1 MIKRFQ
7 NSPRKNI
14 YLLFFFLVFLFYG
27 NSLRNKYALD
37 DNFVTVTNAP
47 ERGMEKAYKPDNELV
62 AQGIKGIPKI
72 WKSRYAHDGEGSFDY
87 RPLVTTTYAIEYSI
101 FGQNPFISHLLNLL
115 LYFLCV
121 CVVYKTILALFSAQ
135 SYKESLA
142 FICAFIFLIHPLHTE
157 AVDNIKSRDELLSF
171 IFSMLALIYSFRTFD
186 KFNAK
191 DLLLTALF
199 LLLGMFSK
207 RTSILAFIVIPMSLY
222 FFRSVNAKKILIS
235 LGALLVVY
243 ALFGITKKS
252 VLSEVEVRNFY
263 HFENAMYVDHPSL
276 IGKVLIALKTLG
288 IYIKL
293 LIFPFPM
300 RFYYGEKVFD
310 LSAGFDVF
318 SAVALAFVGLCTWY
332 YLKTKNKYFLY
343 AVLLFLGSI
352 APFLNFFTPVAGVL
366 GDRLAFNASFG
377 FCLLASIALLPYF
390 EKISFRK
397 PSFALFTSKPMVYL
411 SVTGVI
417 CLIYVIGRNSNWY
430 DRMTLFQ
437 HDIVYMEES
446 SKGNSLLANEYYE
459 KMNRSKSEGEA
470 RINAENALKHYKL
483 AIKADS
489 SMFSACN
496 NAGVVLFS
504 FYKDYPEAVRYF
516 RLATEAKPGYAQAF
530 ENLGN
535 SYRMMTKTDS
545 AMIFYNKAI
554 ESNPKQYASYDDIAM
569 MYGDAKDYKHA
580 AEAYDRALKVFPNE
594 YYFTTQKANYIF
606 MDGREAE
613 GLLLFEEAF
622 KLSPNDKLGAFLVQ
636 KFTQANN
643 KDKAAYYQN
652 YHY

>member
-7 NSPRKNI
+7 NSPHKNI

-47 ERGMEKAYKPDNELV
+47 ERGLEKAYKPDNELV
-62 AQGIKGIPKI
+62 AKGFKGIPRI
-72 WKSRYAHDGEGSFDY
+72 WQSRYAHDGEGSFDY
-87 RPLVTTTYAIEYSI
+87 RPLVTTTFAIEYGI
-101 FGQNPFISHLLNLL
+101 FGQNPFVSHLVNLL
-115 LYFLCV
+115 LYFICV
-121 CVVYKTILALFSAQ
+121 CIVYKTILALFSAHT
-135 SYKESLA
+135 YKESLA
-142 FICAFIFLIHPLHTE
+142 FICSFIFLIHPLHTE

-171 IFSMLALIYSFRTFD
+171 LFSMLALIYSFRTFD

-222 FFRSVNAKKILIS
+222 FFRTVSAKKILIS
-235 LGALLVVY
+235 LAALFVVY
-243 ALFGITKKS
+243 AMFGITKKS

-263 HFENAMYVDHPSL
+263 HFENALYIDHPSIL
-276 IGKVLIALKTLG
+276 GRMLIALKALG

-293 LIFPFPM
+293 LLFPFPM
-300 RFYYGEKVFD
+300 RYYYGERVFD
-310 LSAGFDVF
+310 LSPGVDLF
-318 SAVALAFVGLCTWY
+318 SLVSLAFIGFCAWY
-332 YLKTKNKYFLY
+332 YFKTKNKYFLY

-352 APFLNFFTPVAGVL
+352 APFLNFFTPVAGVI

-397 PSFALFTSKPMVYL
+397 PSLKIFTGKPMVYMSL
-411 SVTGVI
+411 LAVI
-417 CLIYVIGRNSNWY
+417 CLIYVIARNSNWY
-430 DRMTLFQ
+430 DRLTLFQ
-437 HDIVYMEES
+437 HDIVYMEDS

-459 KMNRSKSEGEA
+459 KMNRARSEGEA
-470 RINAENALKHYKL
+470 RKYADNALTHYKMSV
-483 AIKADS
+483 KADS

-496 NAGVVLFS
+496 NAGVVLFT
-504 FYKDYPEAVRYF
+504 FYKDYPHAIQYF
-516 RLATEAKPGYAQAF
+516 RLATEAKPGYSQAF

-535 SYRMMTKTDS
+535 SYRMISKNDS
-545 AMIFYNKAI
+545 ALFFYNKAI
-554 ESNPKQYASYDDIAM
+554 ESNPKQYASYDAIAK
-569 MYGDAKDYKHA
+569 MYGDGKDYKRA
-580 AEAYDRALKVFPNE
+580 ADTYSKALQVFPNE
-594 YYFTTQKANYIF
+594 YYFVTQKANFIF

-622 KLSPNDKLGAFLVQ
+622 KLNPNDKLGAFLAQ
-636 KFTQANN
+636 KFAQAGN

-652 YHY
+652 YRY